1 MENSRPVIPLFGLL
15 AIIVITLLVLNK
27 PEKVEE
33 VQVISVRTAKI
44 SNDLPIK
51 RVQISGTTQ
60 SAETTVLRFQ
70 VGGRVTKKS
79 ARLGDSIS
87 KGDSIATL
95 YNPELEP
102 ITAAAKDNLARLT
115 AQAEQAQRDFNRI
128 DGLYKDQAVTVSEW
142 ESVRTALS
150 ASKNAQSAAQS
161 ELDRAAQ
168 LSGELSLQ
176 APFSGS
182 VTEIMIDVGEVV
194 SAGSAA
200 VRLSNPELVEL
211 KIAVSDKILQQ
222 IKLGQNVS
230 VSRALQPTES
240 NLQGV
245 VSEISPYRERG
256 SLPEIIITLNADQIG
271 PGVAV
276 NAYIEI
282 QEKKGLSIPM
292 RSVLMTGDNTV
303 AVYRVVDDTA
313 VLVPIRPLRID
324 TQSVVIEQG
333 LNAGDAIVVEGISQ
347 LYDGAKVTEAP
358 TAVNE
363 VEAER

>member
-1 MENSRPVIPLFGLL
+1 MENSRPVVPLFALL
-15 AIIVITLLVLNK
+15 AIIVISLLVLNK
-27 PEKVEE
+27 PEKVED
-33 VQVISVRTAKI
+33 VQIISVRTAKL
-44 SNDLPIK
+44 SDELPIK
-51 RVQISGTTQ
+51 RLQISGTTQ
-60 SAETTVLRFQ
+60 SAETAILRFQ
-70 VGGRVTKKS
+70 VGGRVTQKS
-79 ARLGDSIS
+79 ARLGDSID

-102 ITAAAKDNLARLT
+102 IKATAKDNLARLT
-115 AQAEQAQRDFNRI
+115 AQAEQARRDFNRI
-128 DGLYKDQAVTVSEW
+128 DELYKDQAVTVAEW
-142 ESVRTALS
+142 ESARTALS
-150 ASKNAQSAAQS
+150 ASKNAQAAAKS
-161 ELDRAAQ
+161 ELNRASQ
-168 LSGELSLQ
+168 VSGELNLV

-194 SAGSAA
+194 SAGAAA

-222 IKLGQNVS
+222 VKLGQNVS
-230 VSRALQPTES
+230 VVHALQPTES
-240 NLQGV
+240 PIQGV

-256 SLPEIIITLNADQIG
+256 SLPEIIISLNAEQIG

-282 QEKKGLSIPM
+282 QESKGLSIPM

-333 LNAGDAIVVEGISQ
+333 LNAGDAIVVEGLSQ
-347 LYDGAKVTEAP
+347 LYDGAKVAEAP
-358 TAVNE
+358 VVQSIEGATL
-363 VEAER
+363 